1 MVLDIIIL
9 TKLFCCLSFDSE
21 IKLTVQYDTH
31 TTHTTHTTSTE
42 PIDVV
47 TECIVVLQISLDW
60 EKINAKIAMEA
71 EKESEKT

>member
-9 TKLFCCLSFDSE
+9 TKLFCCLLFDSE
-21 IKLTVQYDTH
+21 IKLKVQYDTH
-31 TTHTTHTTSTE
+31 TSHTTSTE